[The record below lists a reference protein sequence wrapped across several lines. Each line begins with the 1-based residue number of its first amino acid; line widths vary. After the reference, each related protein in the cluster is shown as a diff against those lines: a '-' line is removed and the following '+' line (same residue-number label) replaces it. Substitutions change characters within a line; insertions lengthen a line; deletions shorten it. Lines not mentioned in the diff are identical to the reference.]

1 MAPEHMVGNPVVH
14 LRVYD
19 FASIQGESWEYRE
32 KARIERDRKREICI
46 YIYTHIEMFKNI
58 NFYIYISNILT

>member
-19 FASIQGESWEYRE
+19 LASIQGESWEYRE
-32 KARIERDRKREICI
+32 KARIERDRKREI
-46 YIYTHIEMFKNI
+46 YV
-58 NFYIYISNILT
+58 YIYIHT